1 MINRKLAKILSK
13 RYIILAS
20 ILLIAAL
27 GLVLLPAYQ
36 KNENITAEN
45 LLAKVINPERYTS
58 ADALA
63 DKIITKDPSLL
74 LIDLREAD
82 EYNKY
87 TLTQAVNIPFSDLLN
102 PDYEGYLN
110 QDQYDVVLFSNENF
124 KADQAWLLLNRLGY
138 KNLHVLNG
146 GLNGWYHTILNP
158 PKPSEDMPNE
168 AYELYNF
175 RRAAGLHFGVGIK
188 AKEQKV
194 VQKVVKKVI
203 PKAKKKKRKPE
214 GGC

>member
-20 ILLIAAL
+20 LLFIAAL

-45 LLAKVINPERYTS
+45 LLAKVINPERYITS
-58 ADALA
+58 DVLA
-63 DKIITKDPSLL
+63 DNIITNDPSII
-74 LIDLREAD
+74 LIDVREVD
-82 EYNKY
+82 EFTKY
-87 TLTQAVNIPFSDLLN
+87 TLPNAINIPLSDILN
-102 PDYEGYLN
+102 DDYQGYLD
-110 QDQYDVVLFSNENF
+110 QDRYNIVLFSNENF

-138 KNLHVLNG
+138 SNLHVLNG
-146 GLNGWYHTILNP
+146 GINGWYHTILNP

-175 RRAAGLHFGVGIK
+175 RRAAGLYFGVGIK
-188 AKEQKV
+188 AKEK
-194 VQKVVKKVI
+194 KVVKKVVRKVV
-203 PKAKKKKRKPE
+203 PKQKKKKRMPE

>member
-20 ILLIAAL
+20 MLFIAAF
-27 GLVLLPAYQ
+27 GLVLLPSYQ

-45 LLAKVINPERYTS
+45 LLAKVINPERYITS
-58 ADALA
+58 DVLA
-63 DKIITKDPSLL
+63 DKIITNDPSII
-74 LIDLREAD
+74 LIDVREV
-82 EYNKY
+82 EEFTKY
-87 TLTQAVNIPFSDLLN
+87 TLPNAINIPLSDILN
-102 PDYEGYLN
+102 DDYQGYLD
-110 QDQYDVVLFSNENF
+110 QDRYNVILFSNENF

-138 KNLHVLNG
+138 SNLHVLNG
-146 GLNGWYHTILNP
+146 GINGWYHTILNP

-175 RRAAGLHFGVGIK
+175 RRAAGLYFGVGIK
-188 AKEQKV
+188 AKEK
-194 VQKVVKKVI
+194 KVVKKVVKKI
-203 PKAKKKKRKPE
+203 VPKQKKKKRMPE

>member
-20 ILLIAAL
+20 MLLIAAL
-27 GLVLLPAYQ
+27 GLVLLPSYQ

-45 LLAKVINPERYTS
+45 LLAKVINPERYITS
-58 ADALA
+58 DVLA
-63 DKIITKDPSLL
+63 DKMITKDPSII
-74 LIDLREAD
+74 LIDVRGVD
-82 EYNKY
+82 EFTTY
-87 TLTQAVNIPFSDLLN
+87 TLPNAINIPLSDILN
-102 PDYEGYLN
+102 ADYQGYLD
-110 QDQYDVVLFSNENF
+110 QDQYYVILFSNENF

-138 KNLHVLNG
+138 GNLHVLNG
-146 GLNGWYHTILNP
+146 GINGWYHTILNP

-175 RRAAGLHFGVGIK
+175 RRAAGLYFGVGIK
-188 AKEQKV
+188 AKER
-194 VQKVVKKVI
+194 KVVKKAVKKI
-203 PKAKKKKRKPE
+203 VPKQKKKKRKPE